1 MADLKNMTR
10 KEKIEYIWDYYKI
23 HIIGGIF
30 YIIILVSF
38 IHGQVTK
45 VDYVANLTILT
56 PVGDNI
62 KLEEA
67 QKELTNVVVKD
78 GDKKKQVLIDYIPI
92 INPENPEP
100 QMLQKFTVKMA
111 AKEIDV
117 IVLDKEIFDSLMKQ
131 GVFMDLS
138 KVKEIDIQNIKADK
152 IEGTSSDGKDGI
164 YGISA
169 EGNSILEGMKVD
181 TKNKVIAIM
190 EGTERENTAVSIFK
204 WLIGK

>member
-30 YIIILVSF
+30 FIIILVSF

-62 KLEEA
+62 KLEEVE
-67 QKELTNVVVKD
+67 KELTNVVVKD

>member
-10 KEKIEYIWDYYKI
+10 KQKIEYIWDYYKI
-23 HIIGGIF
+23 HIIGGLF
-30 YIIILVSF
+30 LIILLVSF
-38 IHGQVTK
+38 IHGQITK
-45 VDYVANLTILT
+45 VEYVANLTILT
-56 PVGDNI
+56 PVGDNV

-67 QKELTNVVVKD
+67 EKELTNVVVKD

-117 IVLDKEIFDSLMKQ
+117 IVLDKKIFDSLMKQ
-131 GVFMDLS
+131 GAFMDLS

-152 IEGTSSDGKDGI
+152 IEGTSSDGKSGI

-169 EGNSILEGMKVD
+169 EGNSILESMKAD
-181 TKNKVIAIM
+181 TKDKVIAIM
-190 EGTERENTAVSIFK
+190 EGTERKNTAVSILK
-204 WLIGK
+204 WIIGE